1 MLAVALVTDF
11 NAEKAESGD
20 EDQGPGEPTGVTP
33 EETKEAEEGEHT
45 APSAE
50 DAEVEAEVD
59 IMDDAGL
66 L

>member
-1 MLAVALVTDF
+1 MLAVALVPDF

-20 EDQGPGEPTGVTP
+20 EEQGPGEPTGVTP
-33 EETKEAEEGEHT
+33 EETK
-45 APSAE
+45 SAE